1 MSVGLA
7 MKQNSIKYST
17 CHFLGYNEVLK
28 SFKTIEDNDLQPVDI
43 FGWVNI

>member
-17 CHFLGYNEVLK
+17 YHLMGYNEVKK